1 MKQIINFNFIPKFI
15 LLTLGT
21 FFSISQSSGET
32 FLSLEP
38 LSGEAGQVVDVP
50 VYFFSDD
57 PIVGAEFVL
66 KYDPASLKVGS
77 INKGSSIDDHEI
89 FDDQDTEGEIKMTV
103 LSMKNKPLSS
113 GNLTVISFSLLQNLE
128 AGDDNLVLEE
138 NALLVSATGETFEY
152 QDIPATGTDYDED
165 GIDDGFDP
173 DDDNDGVNDT
183 SDWYPKNSNRASGT
197 DHDKDG
203 IDDEFDL
210 DNDNDGFSDLI
221 EIAYGSDPFDR
232 ESVANAPPSSI
243 DLEITN
249 FIENLP
255 LDSVVGKLTATDP
268 DENSSISL
276 DFADGNNSLD
286 NQLFTIDS
294 SGNLL
299 TNSLFDYEAEDPTYY
314 IRIVAK
320 DEYKSS
326 TERLFTLQLED
337 ELEDRDSDGIKDD
350 KDLFPEN
357 PNRASGNDHDQDNID
372 NEFDLDDD
380 NDGFSDLSEIAYGS
394 DPLDKDS
401 IANTAPSSIDLTYSN
416 FIENLPLNTVVG
428 QLTAIDPDEN
438 SNVSL
443 VLSEGNNSLDNQLFS
458 IDSSGNLLTNH
469 MFDYE
474 ARDPKYIIGVLAV
487 DDYNYSTERLFT
499 LELDDLVED
508 LDKKGL
514 ERDFPDLV
522 ELGDNWYQ
530 SWMGA
535 FCVVSQDWIYH
546 NRIGW
551 LYVHSL
557 REDGMWL
564 YHEELNWLYT
574 ADGIYPY
581 FYSNSTQDWLY
592 HYENGSGYIFWD
604 YSTEEGF

>member
-1 MKQIINFNFIPKFI
+1 M
-15 LLTLGT
+15 
-21 FFSISQSSGET
+21 
-32 FLSLEP
+32 
-38 LSGEAGQVVDVP
+38 
-50 VYFFSDD
+50 
-57 PIVGAEFVL
+57 
-66 KYDPASLKVGS
+66 
-77 INKGSSIDDHEI
+77 
-89 FDDQDTEGEIKMTV
+89 
-103 LSMKNKPLSS
+103 
-113 GNLTVISFSLLQNLE
+113 
-128 AGDDNLVLEE
+128 
-138 NALLVSATGETFEY
+138 
-152 QDIPATGTDYDED
+152 
-165 GIDDGFDP
+165 
-173 DDDNDGVNDT
+173 
-183 SDWYPKNSNRASGT
+183 
-197 DHDKDG
+197 
-203 IDDEFDL
+203 
-210 DNDNDGFSDLI
+210 
-221 EIAYGSDPFDR
+221 
-232 ESVANAPPSSI
+232 
-243 DLEITN
+243 
-249 FIENLP
+249 
-255 LDSVVGKLTATDP
+255 
-268 DENSSISL
+268 
-276 DFADGNNSLD
+276 
-286 NQLFTIDS
+286 
-294 SGNLL
+294 
-299 TNSLFDYEAEDPTYY
+299 
-314 IRIVAK
+314 
-320 DEYKSS
+320 
-326 TERLFTLQLED
+326 ED

-357 PNRASGNDHDQDNID
+357 PNWASGNDHDQDNID